1 MHARWTWFA
10 GSVRE
15 RETHARS
22 DSSFSEND
30 TSITR
35 RGAAITI
42 SPSANPTKGDMD
54 IVKPKRNPPRCVRI
68 HGIDTLVT
76 MEMTRRVITN
86 VAAVS
91 GLKGPM
97 GHIIPAR
104 EYPNASFRDVT
115 APNAD
120 TLYTQAFFD

>member
-42 SPSANPTKGDMD
+42 SPSANPPKGDMD

-68 HGIDTLVT
+68 HGIDTLVNIIGCHA
-76 MEMTRRVITN
+76 VGVFAI
-86 VAAVS
+86 VAISIGVEKAI
-91 GLKGPM
+91 GL
-97 GHIIPAR
+97 I
-104 EYPNASFRDVT
+104 ASQ
-115 APNAD
+115 PISWSMH
-120 TLYTQAFFD
+120 

>member
-15 RETHARS
+15 PQTHARS
-22 DSSFSEND
+22 DNSFPENG

-54 IVKPKRNPPRCVRI
+54 IVKPKGNPPRCVRI
-68 HGIDTLVT
+68 HGIDTLV
-76 MEMTRRVITN
+76 RRGALKRLIINIPSRSLKSLMGSASVPAFVLGHDPSKRII
-86 VAAVS
+86 VVS
-91 GLKGPM
+91 YG
-97 GHIIPAR
+97 
-104 EYPNASFRDVT
+104 
-115 APNAD
+115 
-120 TLYTQAFFD
+120 

>member
-22 DSSFSEND
+22 DNSFSENG

-42 SPSANPTKGDMD
+42 SPSANPPKGDMD
-54 IVKPKRNPPRCVRI
+54 IVKPKGNPPRCVRI
-68 HGIDTLVT
+68 HGIDTLGSRA
-76 MEMTRRVITN
+76 RRNGRGVARAALSLAI
-86 VAAVS
+86 VAASAVTSLLKVPSSLS
-91 GLKGPM
+91 GLVG
-97 GHIIPAR
+97 R
-104 EYPNASFRDVT
+104 EEFVGD
-115 APNAD
+115 
-120 TLYTQAFFD
+120 

>member
-22 DSSFSEND
+22 DNSFSEND

-42 SPSANPTKGDMD
+42 SPSANPPKADMD
-54 IVKPKRNPPRCVRI
+54 IVKPKGNPPMRADSWNRYTSLSASWLESLHILDMI
-68 HGIDTLVT
+68 HRDS
-76 MEMTRRVITN
+76 R
-86 VAAVS
+86 
-91 GLKGPM
+91 
-97 GHIIPAR
+97 AR
-104 EYPNASFRDVT
+104 QRP
-115 APNAD
+115 
-120 TLYTQAFFD
+120 Q

>member
-76 MEMTRRVITN
+76 RSLRSIHQHFFDWRGEHVRVVDSSGMIIFEYDLDDLLAETGRSR
-86 VAAVS
+86 VS
-91 GLKGPM
+91 GTSCNP
-97 GHIIPAR
+97 
-104 EYPNASFRDVT
+104 D
-115 APNAD
+115 
-120 TLYTQAFFD
+120 